1 MYETALSAII
11 LPIGNHI
18 VLFSVTH
25 FYLMMIGLML
35 DPQAGQLAFAYL
47 VSNVQG
53 RLFVCF
59 Q

>member
-1 MYETALSAII
+1 MFETALSAII
-11 LPIGNHI
+11 LYY
-18 VLFSVTH
+18 LVTH

-53 RLFVCF
+53 LLVVCF